1 MSVGLAEKETDVTAN
16 FPEWYQTLRTE
27 AAAEFEK
34 LDWPTRKDENWRFG
48 SYKNGNLADAQVVQ
62 GGENPTGL
70 PEPAIKNA
78 LRFIFWNNEL
88 IATEGNLPPHVI
100 AMPLVDALRDH
111 GDRIQNVLPPLQG
124 RLGSPKLAAMHR
136 AQCEGGLV
144 IEVDGEC
151 EPVIEIV
158 HLAAGSG
165 ITTLPYLLIVAKD
178 GAKVTVLERFL
189 NAKEDETATVVSVS
203 DLIAGSHSEVRYL
216 VSQEL
221 NATSHFI
228 RLADSKLES
237 KTVTKTGSVHIGSAW
252 AREETYSTVDGE
264 DSNSEI
270 LSVSIPDTGQEYDQR
285 TFQHH
290 GAPNTG
296 SDLLFKNTLFGKSK
310 TVFSGLIFVD
320 EKAHYTDAYQTCRNL
335 FMSDEAEANSMPGLE
350 INADQVKCSHGS
362 TSARVS
368 DEEIYYLCSRGIT
381 AETARRIIAQGFS
394 AEVVSKF
401 EHEALETFAVAC
413 IESKF
418 ARIA

>member
-1 MSVGLAEKETDVTAN
+1 MSSGLAEKKTTVTTN
-16 FPEWYQTLRTE
+16 FPDWYEGLRKE
-27 AAAEFEK
+27 AQASFEK
-34 LDWPTRKDENWRFG
+34 LDWPARTDENWRFG
-48 SYKNGNLADAQVVQ
+48 SYKKGNLADAKVTH
-62 GGENPTGL
+62 GGTPAGL
-70 PEPAIKNA
+70 PEPAIEGA
-78 LRFIFWNNEL
+78 LRFVFWNNEL
-88 IATEGNLPPHVI
+88 IATEGNTPAGVV
-100 AMPLVDALRDH
+100 AMPLGDALRDH
-111 GDRIQNVLPPLQG
+111 GDRIREVLPELQG

-136 AQCEGGLV
+136 SQCEGGLV
-144 IEVDGEC
+144 VEVDGEC
-151 EPVIEIV
+151 KPVIEIV
-158 HLAAGSG
+158 HLVSGSEVT
-165 ITTLPYLLIVAKD
+165 ILPYLLIVAKD
-178 GAKVTVLERFL
+178 GGQVTVLERFL
-189 NAKEDETATVVSVS
+189 NADDDEAATVVSVS
-203 DLIAGSHSEVRYL
+203 DLIAGNDSKVRYL

-221 NATSHFI
+221 NAKSHFL
-228 RLADSKLES
+228 RLADSRLDS
-237 KTVTKTGSVHIGSAW
+237 RTITKAGSIHIGSEW

-264 DSNSEI
+264 ESNSEI

-320 EKAHYTDAYQTCRNL
+320 ESAHYTDAYQTCRNL

-368 DEEIYYLCSRGIT
+368 DEEIYYLCSRGIS

-413 IESKF
+413 IEKKF
-418 ARIA
+418 AHIR